1 MYGSMM
7 DGFMGFGMWF
17 GWLVVVAPVAAVVW
31 FAARTARGTTASS
44 ARDILD
50 QRYARGEIGR
60 DEYEQKRRDLQR

>member
-17 GWLVVVAPVAAVVW
+17 GWLVVVALIAAVAW

-44 ARDILD
+44 APDILD